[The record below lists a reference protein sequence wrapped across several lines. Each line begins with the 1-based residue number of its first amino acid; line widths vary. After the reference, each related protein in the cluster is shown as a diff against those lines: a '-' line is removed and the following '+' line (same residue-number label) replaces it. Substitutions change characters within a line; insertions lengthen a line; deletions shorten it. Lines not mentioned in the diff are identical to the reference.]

1 MKIYDN
7 LRDAVKTVV
16 KGKSIAF
23 SAYKKKEKKCK
34 VSDLRISSKKL

>member
-23 SAYKKKEKKCK
+23 GAYLKKKKNVKS
-34 VSDLRISSKKL
+34 VT